1 MLPIICIVFF
11 LIMAFLI
18 LVDTFMGEKT
28 FDEIRQE
35 QTIRK
40 NQDEGIREKIDEYTR
55 KKVKFNK
62 RYEIETLCMNAG
74 YRDMKYSDLLIINV
88 MSACAMFVVFGVIL
102 QNIFL
107 GIIMALVAIKLP
119 IQILTMIKNKR
130 LAKIEEQIG
139 VFMNM
144 TTKRYINTSNFEK
157 SLILTTEEFKGIEPM
172 YSELKYTVAE
182 IQVGVNVG
190 EALDNLARRTSNQY
204 LKRFSDF
211 YKIAYRLGTQ
221 EVREKLLT
229 QAYTQYEENRQ
240 IKAFMKK
247 EIAEPVRDSYI
258 MVVTVPVFFLFGVL
272 AMPGYSDFMFHTN
285 PGKIT
290 LGIVVAIILG
300 VIWFINK
307 KVGAPLDEIKKK

>member
-11 LIMAFLI
+11 IVMAALIIMDSFI
-18 LVDTFMGEKT
+18 GEKSIE
-28 FDEIRQE
+28 EIRRE
-35 QTIRK
+35 QTARK
-40 NQDEGIREKIDEYTR
+40 NQEEGIRDKIDQYTR

-74 YRDMKYSDLLIINV
+74 YRDMKYGDLMIIN
-88 MSACAMFVVFGVIL
+88 AIAAFAMFFVFGVIL

-107 GIIMALVAIKLP
+107 GGVMALVAIKVP
-119 IQILTMIKNKR
+119 VQVLTMIKNKR
-130 LAKIEEQIG
+130 LTKIEDQIG

-157 SLILTTEEFKGIEPM
+157 ALILTTEEFRGIEPM

-211 YKIAYRLGTQ
+211 YKIAYKLGTQ

-258 MVVTVPVFFLFGVL
+258 MVVTVPVFFMFGVA
-272 AMPGYSDFMFHTN
+272 AMPGYSEFMFDTT
-285 PGKIT
+285 PGKIV
-290 LGIVVAIILG
+290 LGVVVAILIG